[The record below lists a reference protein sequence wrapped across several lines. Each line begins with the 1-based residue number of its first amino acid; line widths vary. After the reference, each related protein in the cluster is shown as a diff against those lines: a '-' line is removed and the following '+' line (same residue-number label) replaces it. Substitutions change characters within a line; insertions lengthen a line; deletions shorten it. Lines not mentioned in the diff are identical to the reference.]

1 MKNPEWLEELHR
13 QWLKARGKSFSPHS
27 KPFTRDWTKLLEQAG
42 VHGSEDLATAT
53 REVEKLEKQGLLTL
67 KRHRYRT
74 YIIQR
79 VALPLGKEHWLHELF
94 STISPST
101 LNEESLLCLKRH
113 QEMHHAIYPNAW
125 QSLLQRLATAFQ
137 EGRNLRPF
145 HWTRPDHVDFLLETV
160 YLISSRVWESGS
172 LVRHVS
178 TQIGLKS
185 KDLEKRRRQIESA
198 LSLML
203 DQPFVLEGLG
213 IRCSQPRIEIAG
225 DLTLHFPDGTTQRI
239 DELAS
244 TYQLTSDL
252 ERANYAT
259 TKATRILS
267 VENTKTTLRLL
278 AEVNEDKDTL
288 LIAGTYPGEGFQR
301 LLQLLPQD
309 LPAYHFG
316 DTDPA
321 GYLILSKIRAKAG
334 RTVNSFLMSYR
345 ASPKVV
351 ALTEFDRKIIP
362 TLMIDPLLGDVHEEI
377 SFFEAHGCKGD
388 FEQESLGKPDLPIW
402 PFYSRARDDAQV
414 EK

>member
-13 QWLKARGKSFSPHS
+13 QWLKARGKSFTPRS
-27 KPFTRDWTKLLEQAG
+27 KPFSRDWTELLGQAG
-42 VHGSEDLATAT
+42 VHGSEDLSAAT
-53 REVEKLEKQGLLTL
+53 REAEKFEKQGILIL

-79 VALPLGKEHWLHELF
+79 VVLPLEKEDWLRELF
-94 STISPST
+94 SSTSPSQ
-101 LNEESLLCLKRH
+101 LHEKSLRCLKTH
-113 QEMHHAIYPNAW
+113 QEKCHAIYPNAW
-125 QSLLQRLATAFQ
+125 QSLLERLATSFQ
-137 EGRNLRPF
+137 QGRNLRPF
-145 HWTRPDHVDFLLETV
+145 HWARPDHVDSLLETV
-160 YLISSRVWESGS
+160 YLISSREWETGS

-185 KDLEKRRRQIESA
+185 KDLERRRRQIESA

-225 DLTLHFPDGTTQRI
+225 DLTLHFADGTTQRI

-252 ERANYAT
+252 ERAEFAT
-259 TKATRILS
+259 TKATKILS

-278 AEVNEDKDTL
+278 SEANKGKDTL

-301 LLQLLPQD
+301 LLQLLPSD

-321 GYLILSKIRAKAG
+321 GFLILSKIRAKAN
-334 RTVNSFLMSYR
+334 RTVTAFLMKYR
-345 ASPKVV
+345 IASKPV
-351 ALTEFDRKIIP
+351 ALTDFDRKIVP
-362 TLMIDPLLGDVHEEI
+362 SLRIDPLLADVREEI
-377 SFFEAHGCKGD
+377 EAFEMHKCKGD
-388 FEQESLGKPDLPIW
+388 FEQESLGKPNLPKW
-402 PFYSRARDDAQV
+402 PFYSCADPV
-414 EK
+414 